1 MREIGAPHVGAADR
15 SRRLARDITLIQLS
29 EVHLARLA
37 PQEFHRAVHTR
48 DASIWRRA
56 IQVLLVISGDLAS

>member
-1 MREIGAPHVGAADR
+1 MSAQPIARAV
-15 SRRLARDITLIQLS
+15 SRDITLIQLS